1 MITFND
7 DERQD
12 KQGLERGCIFSIHF
26 FFLNVTF
33 VILTKDDKKGKTKCN
48 QNVFFE
54 SPMMSNMYFVI
65 FSNTGKSDKM

>member
-26 FFLNVTF
+26 FFLNVTV
-33 VILTKDDKKGKTKCN
+33 VILTKDDMKGKTKCN

-54 SPMMSNMYFVI
+54 SSMMSNMYFVI
-65 FSNTGKSDKM
+65 FSNTGKSDKI